1 MISFESLSTTKL
13 TVTAVIPVVGYF
25 LNQAAEDV
33 HFPSAWHPMT
43 VRQMTPVCCHQ
54 GTDL

>member
-13 TVTAVIPVVGYF
+13 TVIAIPAVGYF
-25 LNQAAEDV
+25 SNPAAEDA

-43 VRQMTPVCCHQ
+43 VRQMKQVYCHQ